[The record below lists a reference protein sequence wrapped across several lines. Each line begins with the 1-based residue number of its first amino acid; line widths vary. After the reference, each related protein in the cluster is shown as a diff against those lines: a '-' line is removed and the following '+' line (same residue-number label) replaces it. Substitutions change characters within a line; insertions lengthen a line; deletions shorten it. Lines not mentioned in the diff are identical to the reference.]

1 LPEGIGAEEIVQNL
15 LALDPERRAK
25 VRSGFVRP
33 RPRLLGSPVH
43 HRSRRKAIGI
53 SVNKGK

>member
-25 VRSGFVRP
+25 VRSGFVRASASRGP
-33 RPRLLGSPVH
+33 RPIIVRE
-43 HRSRRKAIGI
+43 
-53 SVNKGK
+53 GKLSAYR